1 MQHTVLIEPISLSNK
16 EQTTKHTTPLTEDKN
31 EMKKGILILLVTIG
45 IGGKT
50 LAQNTLIDRD
60 GTASFFSEAP
70 LEDIEAI
77 NKEVLGAI
85 DLEKGTIA
93 VSMLI
98 RGFHFDKSLMEEH
111 FNENYLESEKYP
123 KATFKGVISNF
134 TELDFKTVG
143 KFVAEAKGEIEIHGV
158 KKPLNTIVK
167 FDVSP
172 TKLSAITS
180 FDIAIKEFNIDV
192 PRLVVKN
199 IAEVVEVKAMF
210 DFIKP

>member
-1 MQHTVLIEPISLSNK
+1 MQHTVLIEPISLSST
-16 EQTTKHTTPLTEDKN
+16 EQITKHTTPLTEDKN

-45 IGGKT
+45 IGGTT

-143 KFVAEAKGEIEIHGV
+143 NFVAEAKGEIEIHGV